1 MRVKRAK
8 AASLL
13 AVLVFASLAGCLSTT
28 DDDTSESPI
37 TMNVHY
43 DATTGT
49 IAERIQNGAVI
60 SQTGVELS
68 FDFARVTSRAGSI
81 TTLSLDPGDD
91 EDGSN
96 AVTVDANE
104 QAEISYTYM
113 THGLFTVL
121 LTAADESGNVATVEV
136 VVRIDKQIDWT
147 DTNTNNPDLMVIS
160 TVPDCD
166 CALPERLEIDST
178 IENPNDIIASPRA
191 EVTWHLEDP
200 TGEEQAFHTEQIGE
214 GQEASWTHDQYAVDA
229 GDWVLNVTI
238 DSGNESLNVHHVV
251 LIAYETNE
259 TEPNPLALED
269 AERRKDSLSQ

>member
-28 DDDTSESPI
+28 DDDTSASPI

-121 LTAADESGNVATVEV
+121 LSATDESDNVATVEV

-178 IENPNDIIASPRA
+178 IE
-191 EVTWHLEDP
+191 L
-200 TGEEQAFHTEQIGE
+200 
-214 GQEASWTHDQYAVDA
+214 
-229 GDWVLNVTI
+229 
-238 DSGNESLNVHHVV
+238 SLIH
-251 LIAYETNE
+251 I
-259 TEPNPLALED
+259 
-269 AERRKDSLSQ
+269 

>member
-121 LTAADESGNVATVEV
+121 LTATDESGNVATVEV

-166 CALPERLEIDST
+166 CASPERLEIDST

-259 TEPNPLALED
+259 TEPNPLTLEGT
-269 AERRKDSLSQ
+269 ERRKDSLSQ